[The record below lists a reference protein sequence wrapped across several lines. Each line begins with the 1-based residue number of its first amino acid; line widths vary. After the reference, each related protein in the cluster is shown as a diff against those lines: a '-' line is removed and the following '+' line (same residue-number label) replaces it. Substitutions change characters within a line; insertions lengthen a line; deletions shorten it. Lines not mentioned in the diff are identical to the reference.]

1 MERKTIKEV
10 YLAWR
15 EMKVR
20 LVKESTF
27 ATYVTNAEK
36 HILPVLGDMH
46 SVKESNVQQ
55 FVLDKLK
62 AGLSQRTVRDIL
74 LVLKMIVAYG
84 TRQGWLEHCEWDIK
98 FPTTAERHEFQVLT
112 INEQRRLMTFLKSHF
127 SFKNLGLYI
136 CLCTGLRIGE
146 ICALKWS
153 DISVKTQTIC
163 IRRTI
168 ERVYVIED
176 GHKYTKLIIST
187 PKSASSIRDIPIS
200 GDLLRLLKPIIGLV
214 NSTYFVLTNTE
225 KPLEPRIYRHYYKRF
240 MSKLNL
246 PAMKFHGLRHTF
258 ATRCIESNCD
268 YKTVSSILGHSSVST
283 TPNLY
288 VHPDMGQKR
297 KCIDKML
304 KSVR

>member
-84 TRQGWLEHCEWDIK
+84 HGKDGSNIANGTSSSRQ
-98 FPTTAERHEFQVLT
+98 Q
-112 INEQRRLMTFLKSHF
+112 QRDTSFRFL
-127 SFKNLGLYI
+127 L
-136 CLCTGLRIGE
+136 
-146 ICALKWS
+146 
-153 DISVKTQTIC
+153 
-163 IRRTI
+163 
-168 ERVYVIED
+168 
-176 GHKYTKLIIST
+176 
-187 PKSASSIRDIPIS
+187 
-200 GDLLRLLKPIIGLV
+200 
-214 NSTYFVLTNTE
+214 LTN
-225 KPLEPRIYRHYYKRF
+225 
-240 MSKLNL
+240 S
-246 PAMKFHGLRHTF
+246 
-258 ATRCIESNCD
+258 ES
-268 YKTVSSILGHSSVST
+268 L
-283 TPNLY
+283 
-288 VHPDMGQKR
+288 
-297 KCIDKML
+297 
-304 KSVR
+304 

>member
-84 TRQGWLEHCEWDIK
+84 GSNIANGTSSSRQ
-98 FPTTAERHEFQVLT
+98 Q
-112 INEQRRLMTFLKSHF
+112 QRDT
-127 SFKNLGLYI
+127 SF
-136 CLCTGLRIGE
+136 
-146 ICALKWS
+146 
-153 DISVKTQTIC
+153 
-163 IRRTI
+163 
-168 ERVYVIED
+168 
-176 GHKYTKLIIST
+176 
-187 PKSASSIRDIPIS
+187 
-200 GDLLRLLKPIIGLV
+200 
-214 NSTYFVLTNTE
+214 
-225 KPLEPRIYRHYYKRF
+225 RF
-240 MSKLNL
+240 
-246 PAMKFHGLRHTF
+246 
-258 ATRCIESNCD
+258 
-268 YKTVSSILGHSSVST
+268 
-283 TPNLY
+283 
-288 VHPDMGQKR
+288 
-297 KCIDKML
+297 
-304 KSVR
+304 

>member
-15 EMKVR
+15 EMKVS

-84 TRQGWLEHCEWDIK
+84 TRQRWLEHCEWDIK

-112 INEQRRLMTFLKSHF
+112 INEQRKLMTFLKSHF
-127 SFKNLGLYI
+127 SFKNLGLVY
-136 CLCTGLRIGE
+136 LSLHRTAHRRNLR
-146 ICALKWS
+146 A
-153 DISVKTQTIC
+153 
-163 IRRTI
+163 
-168 ERVYVIED
+168 
-176 GHKYTKLIIST
+176 
-187 PKSASSIRDIPIS
+187 
-200 GDLLRLLKPIIGLV
+200 
-214 NSTYFVLTNTE
+214 
-225 KPLEPRIYRHYYKRF
+225 
-240 MSKLNL
+240 
-246 PAMKFHGLRHTF
+246 
-258 ATRCIESNCD
+258 
-268 YKTVSSILGHSSVST
+268 
-283 TPNLY
+283 
-288 VHPDMGQKR
+288 
-297 KCIDKML
+297 
-304 KSVR
+304 

>member
-84 TRQGWLEHCEWDIK
+84 TRQGWLE
-98 FPTTAERHEFQVLT
+98 
-112 INEQRRLMTFLKSHF
+112 
-127 SFKNLGLYI
+127 
-136 CLCTGLRIGE
+136 
-146 ICALKWS
+146 
-153 DISVKTQTIC
+153 
-163 IRRTI
+163 
-168 ERVYVIED
+168 
-176 GHKYTKLIIST
+176 
-187 PKSASSIRDIPIS
+187 
-200 GDLLRLLKPIIGLV
+200 LV
-214 NSTYFVLTNTE
+214 NGTSSSRQQQRDTSFRFLLLTNSE
-225 KPLEPRIYRHYYKRF
+225 
-240 MSKLNL
+240 NL
-246 PAMKFHGLRHTF
+246 
-258 ATRCIESNCD
+258 
-268 YKTVSSILGHSSVST
+268 
-283 TPNLY
+283 
-288 VHPDMGQKR
+288 
-297 KCIDKML
+297 
-304 KSVR
+304 